1 MATAYVASDV
11 PAILKYTRNVYYIG
25 NLEMATYWQMV
36 QITFYNL
43 DGDEIEK
50 QPTQIEW
57 DAEAAE
63 KAGFEHFMI
72 KEIHEQPKAVRD
84 TIEFSCKGWRY

>member
-1 MATAYVASDV
+1 MA
-11 PAILKYTRNVYYIG
+11 R
-25 NLEMATYWQMV
+25 MADGA
-36 QITFYNL
+36 ITFYNL

-63 KAGFEHFMI
+63 KAAG
-72 KEIHEQPKAVRD
+72 AL
-84 TIEFSCKGWRY
+84 

>member
-1 MATAYVASDV
+1 M
-11 PAILKYTRNVYYIG
+11 
-25 NLEMATYWQMV
+25 
-36 QITFYNL
+36 TFYNL

-50 QPTQIEW
+50 DLVEIQW

-63 KAGFEHFMI
+63 KAGFEHFMM

-84 TIEFSCKGWRY
+84 TVNCCPGW